1 VTAPPHHV
9 PHPVP
14 PPAVPV
20 RRRRQFVLLLAAV
33 VAALTVGLV
42 IDLLRQRSAA
52 PIAVWHAPATLA
64 PASDRPTLLRFTADW
79 CPPCRAMDRDVFSL
93 PRIADTLGTRFHA
106 VSVDLTDPGP
116 DEQSLADRHGISSI
130 PSFVVLDP
138 GGAEAGRLVGG
149 VDADRFTAFL
159 KRWPN
164 PWPDRHPDHPA
175 P

>member
-1 VTAPPHHV
+1 MTAT
-9 PHPVP
+9 P

-20 RRRRQFVLLLAAV
+20 RRRRQLVLLLAGV
-33 VAALTVGLV
+33 VAALTVGLI
-42 IDLLRQRSAA
+42 IDLLRQRSAESLVA
-52 PIAVWHAPATLA
+52 WHAPAALGAARST
-64 PASDRPTLLRFTADW
+64 PADRPTLLRFTADW
-79 CPPCRAMDRDVFSL
+79 CPPCRAMDRAVFSK
-93 PRIADTLGTRFHA
+93 PDVADALAARFHA